1 MISLEQKEK
10 IKALLG
16 WRYVSTIQEELRV
29 LGLYNQ
35 NNEEHS
41 DNMIR
46 TVMNGKPHTDIEKA
60 IFSAVEK
67 RLKENKRREDLL
79 IKKSVAA
86 TTD

>member
-10 IKALLG
+10 IKAVLG

-46 TVMNGKPHTDIEKA
+46 TVMNGKPHADIEKA

-67 RLKENKRREDLL
+67 QLKEKERRNLL
-79 IKKSVAA
+79 IKKSVAT